1 MKILRQM
8 NFDYEYLLS
17 YFLPHKSVVFDE
29 DYLDEVQDI
38 HFHINDNLHKYLYLF
53 QVKKPF
59 VIFIHRNT
67 TFGTNLYTS
76 TTTTTILFIYYLQHK
91 YLYFKLDKNCFTK
104 NSQESDNTN
113 NLIFLLMIKSP
124 DNLFPVFFL

>member
-1 MKILRQM
+1 M

-53 QVKKPF
+53 QDKETL
-59 VIFIHRNT
+59 R
-67 TFGTNLYTS
+67 
-76 TTTTTILFIYYLQHK
+76 YLH
-91 YLYFKLDKNCFTK
+91 T
-104 NSQESDNTN
+104 
-113 NLIFLLMIKSP
+113 
-124 DNLFPVFFL
+124 